1 MRALNGP
8 LTHEVQQHMYKI
20 STRGQ
25 YALLIMEDL
34 AENGTENFVPLRLLS
49 HRRNLSVKYLEQIL
63 SKLVGAGLVEG
74 SRGINGGYRLTRS
87 SQTYTV
93 GEILRVMEGD
103 LSPRNENEGNT
114 IKSPGTEDF
123 WTKFGNTVNGFVD
136 SVTLKSI
143 AEKTQAFSGYE
154 YCI

>member
-1 MRALNGP
+1 
-8 LTHEVQQHMYKI
+8 MYKI

-34 AENGTENFVPLRLLS
+34 AENSGEVFVPLRLLS

-63 SKLVGAGLVEG
+63 SKLVSANLVEG
-74 SRGINGGYRLTRS
+74 SRGINGGYRLTKKADA
-87 SQTYTV
+87 YTA

-103 LSPRNENEGNT
+103 LSPRNKNDGNT
-114 IKSPGTEDF
+114 IESAGSDDF
-123 WTKFGNTVNGFVD
+123 WTGFENTVNNYVD
-136 SVTLKSI
+136 SITLENLVHKNK
-143 AEKTQAFSGYE
+143 EFVGFE

>member
-1 MRALNGP
+1 
-8 LTHEVQQHMYKI
+8 MYKI

-34 AENGTENFVPLRLLS
+34 AENAEDSFVPLRLLS

-63 SKLVGAGLVEG
+63 SKLVAANLVEG
-74 SRGINGGYRLTRS
+74 SRGINGGYRLTKPADN
-87 SQTYTV
+87 YTA

-103 LSPRNENEGNT
+103 LSPRNTNEGNT
-114 IKSPGTEDF
+114 IESAGSDEF
-123 WTKFGNTVNGFVD
+123 WKGFENVINNFVD
-136 SVTLKSI
+136 SITLDTLVHKNK
-143 AEKTQAFSGYE
+143 EFVGFE